1 MGWGWMQGEV
11 LTFCRERGFLKLQT
25 AIVSKKSWLPNLGGY
40 FPVHLLFCVLL
51 EQKIH
56 EKKLLLVSK
65 TNINL
70 ECKISLL

>member
-1 MGWGWMQGEV
+1 MGWGWLQGEV

-25 AIVSKKSWLPNLGGY
+25 AIISKKSWLPNWGDISLCIY
-40 FPVHLLFCVLL
+40 CFVFSSNR
-51 EQKIH
+51 KYT
-56 EKKLLLVSK
+56 KKLLLVSK